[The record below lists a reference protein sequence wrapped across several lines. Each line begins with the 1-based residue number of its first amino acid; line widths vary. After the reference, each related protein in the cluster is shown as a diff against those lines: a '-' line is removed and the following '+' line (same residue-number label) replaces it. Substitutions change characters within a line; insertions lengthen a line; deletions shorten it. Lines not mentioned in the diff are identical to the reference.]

1 MPGRRKSQLVSRSRT
16 TRRRAAPFSQSLL
29 AHNRQLLWISGF
41 SPMDWLRKEERGAD
55 QGLGY
60 EQSKVTKWVQS
71 KRERSFH
78 PRFEHLISAVG
89 QIDCAESSVAVELNP
104 AVFLYEGSF
113 LHSPQFEIVD
123 RKQQPFVSD
132 FPTDSAGCLPSLLRD
147 RTQDRWED
155 GWTSCLPATPL
166 NFATLLSFFKVEW
179 KSIFYFFF
187 KKSYGL
193 QNKGFF
199 LSFSQDVITYEMAF
213 TGLLAT
219 ERLP

>member
-1 MPGRRKSQLVSRSRT
+1 MPGRRKSQLVSRSKT

-60 EQSKVTKWVQS
+60 EQSKVTKWVKS

-89 QIDCAESSVAVELNP
+89 QIDCDESSVAVELNP

-113 LHSPQFEIVD
+113 PHSPQFEIVD
-123 RKQQPFVSD
+123 RKLQPFVSD
-132 FPTDSAGCLPSLLRD
+132 FPTDSAGIKTFLRA
-147 RTQDRWED
+147 
-155 GWTSCLPATPL
+155 GHGSPTSYSTTSFVEEVSRSSRS
-166 NFATLLSFFKVEW
+166 NFVTLARS
-179 KSIFYFFF
+179 
-187 KKSYGL
+187 
-193 QNKGFF
+193 
-199 LSFSQDVITYEMAF
+199 TA
-213 TGLLAT
+213 
-219 ERLP
+219 